1 MFLDW
6 GFPVAIIVGLFYCVN
21 EIFLEKTMNLHLKL
35 QLHHQRDEIID
46 EYFIMG
52 QLRQDLILQ
61 ANSDNKI
68 TLELYTGRFFNNWV
82 DVTGYSFDFIAKNNP
97 TDADGD
103 AVLSYHVDSFQD
115 PTHGK
120 AVIIIPKSDCEDLI
134 SNYFYQIK
142 MTNAHGK
149 VRPIKLGIVTFLQ
162 DLMSS

>member
-1 MFLDW
+1 
-6 GFPVAIIVGLFYCVN
+6 
-21 EIFLEKTMNLHLKL
+21 MNLNLKIE
-35 QLHHQRDEIID
+35 LHHQREEIID

-97 TDADGD
+97 TDADHD
-103 AVLSYHVDSFQD
+103 AVLNYHVDAFQD

-120 AVIIIPKSDCEDLI
+120 AVITIPKADCTELLGDF
-134 SNYFYQIK
+134 FYQIK
-142 MTNAHGK
+142 METAHGK
-149 VRPIKLGIVTFLQ
+149 IRPIKLGIVTFLQ

>member
-1 MFLDW
+1 
-6 GFPVAIIVGLFYCVN
+6 
-21 EIFLEKTMNLHLKL
+21 MNLKIKIS
-35 QLHHQRDEIID
+35 LHVDRDEVID

-82 DVTGYSFDFIAKNNP
+82 NVTGYSFDFIAKNNP
-97 TDADGD
+97 TDLDAN
-103 AVLSYHVDSFQD
+103 AVLNYHVDAFQD

-120 AVIIIPKSDCEDLI
+120 AVIIIPKEDCEDLLGDV
-134 SNYFYQIK
+134 FYQIK
-142 MTNAHGK
+142 MTTSHGSI
-149 VRPIKLGIVTFLQ
+149 RPIKLGIVTFLQ